1 MSPDQFPRVPLSRQ
15 RDALPLIALALL
27 AIIVSFRAFA
37 DVASYIRGD
46 WPTMFV
52 PIYAFLGERLR
63 DFDIPGWNPYQFSG
77 APFAGDPSSGWM
89 YLPAMAIYA
98 LLPVLPATATF
109 IGFHIV
115 LAAIAAYLLA
125 RLTALSPAGAFVGG
139 VAFVFP
145 WFIPAAASAVLMM
158 QVLTWLPI
166 SLIGVELASREHRP
180 SLRLAGLGVSGLAL
194 SQILAAWLG
203 QAAYY
208 SLLVFGGWVA
218 WRCLVTAPRISSA
231 RQRLF
236 DLILVGGGSLVLA
249 FALNAAA
256 LLVRL
261 DANSRSNAAGGI
273 YTGISGWADTK
284 LGQPLDAIAR
294 TLIGGFSSASW
305 QYVGAAVVAL
315 ALLAPL
321 LAWRWPPLAFWIIV
335 PIVGIIL
342 TLPGET
348 LLRSIAFALLP
359 RFELI
364 HSHLPDRIL
373 MVVPLSAA
381 MLAAATTDAL
391 TRGIP
396 IRWEGRSVAIVAA
409 LGLAGVAAYLQRG
422 GLITAGAL
430 WCALAVLFIS
440 VVVLV
445 VPKAVHPAIV
455 AVALAAV
462 ILWDPTGRALAAG
475 WGDGAGP
482 QRSLNAALEGELDT
496 FLFANGAAEF
506 LREATA
512 DNPGRYAGYDPAVLP
527 DPAEFGD
534 LPPQLYRNQWLGPA
548 NWLLVHNWGMW
559 FGVDDIQGYNPIHI
573 RRYGEYI
580 DALNGHRQEYH
591 ETDLFPTAF
600 ASPLLPPLNMRYLI
614 VPADAPDRADLESL
628 LAAMPTVYSDDRV
641 LVLENKDA
649 SPRAWMVHEAR
660 QVAPDEVLP
669 LLTSGDIDPA
679 TTALLEAPPPPL
691 EQPASDAPDSA
702 RVVLQQP
709 DEVLLEASTTAGG
722 LLMLSQI
729 WDPGWTA
736 TIDGQ
741 SAPIYQA
748 NYVFSAIPI
757 GAGDHVIE
765 LRYTPPLLWPGLAI
779 TLGSATALIL
789 GFAYLVRRERRPLH
803 AITTGQTV

>member
-1 MSPDQFPRVPLSRQ
+1 M
-15 RDALPLIALALL
+15 LPLGRQQDLLSLVALALL
-27 AIIVSFRAFA
+27 AVIISFRAFA

-63 DFDIPGWNPYQFSG
+63 AFDIPGWNPYQFSG

-89 YLPAMAIYA
+89 YLPAMAIYT

-125 RLTALSPAGAFVGG
+125 RLTGFGPAGAFVGG
-139 VAFVFP
+139 IAFVFP

-166 SLIGVELASREHRP
+166 SLIGVELVSREHRP
-180 SLRLAGLGVSGLAL
+180 SQRLAGLALSGFAL

-218 WRCLVTAPRISSA
+218 WRCLVNAPGGASIRH
-231 RQRLF
+231 RLT
-236 DLILVGGGSLVLA
+236 DLVLIGGGSLIVA

-261 DANSRSNAAGGI
+261 DANTRSNAAGGN

-284 LGQPLDAIAR
+284 LGQPLEAIGR

-321 LAWRWPPLAFWIIV
+321 LAWRWPPLVFWIIV
-335 PIVGIIL
+335 PIVGIML
-342 TLPGET
+342 TLPGDT
-348 LLRSIAFALLP
+348 LLRGIAYALLP

-364 HSHLPDRIL
+364 HAHLPDRIL
-373 MVVPLSAA
+373 MVVPLSVA

-391 TRGIP
+391 VRTIP
-396 IRWEGRSVAIVAA
+396 IRWEVRTLAIVAS
-409 LGLAGVAAYLQRG
+409 LGLAGAAAYLQRG

-430 WCALAVLFIS
+430 WCVLAVLFITI
-440 VVVLV
+440 VVLIE
-445 VPKAVHPAIV
+445 PNAVHPAIV

-482 QRSLNAALEGELDT
+482 QRSLTAALDGELDP
-496 FLFANGAAEF
+496 FLFSNGAAEF
-506 LREATA
+506 LRQATTEEL
-512 DNPGRYAGYDPAVLP
+512 GRYAGYDPAVLP

-600 ASPLLPPLNMRYLI
+600 DSPLLPPLNMRYLI

-628 LAAMPTVYSDDRV
+628 LAEMPTVYSDEHV
-641 LVLENKDA
+641 QVLENADA
-649 SPRAWMVHEAR
+649 LPRAWVVHEAR
-660 QVAPDEVLP
+660 QAAANEILP
-669 LLTSGDIDPA
+669 LLASGDVDPA

-691 EQPASDAPDSA
+691 QEPESIAADAESA
-702 RVVLQQP
+702 RVVVQEP
-709 DEVLLEASTTAGG
+709 DFMVVEASVAADG
-722 LLMLSQI
+722 LLLLSQI

-741 SAPIYQA
+741 SVPISQA
-748 NYVFSAIPI
+748 NYIFSAIPLRP
-757 GAGDHVIE
+757 GDSTIE
-765 LRYTPPLLWPGLAI
+765 LRYTPPFLWPGLAI
-779 TLGSATALIL
+779 SLGSAASLIL
-789 GFAYLVRRERRPLH
+789 GITFLSQRERRNRQLPISGG
-803 AITTGQTV
+803 AT